1 MVPQPEIQDVYTG
14 AVSMTARSA
23 DRAELGPFLAA
34 NPFPGKLTDGLYFR
48 DKMRAIHRIA
58 PESVAGQGLEVVGGQ
73 S

>member
-1 MVPQPEIQDVYTG
+1 
-14 AVSMTARSA
+14 MTARSA

-48 DKMRAIHRIA
+48 DKMRSIHRIA